1 MTYLDIVNKVL
12 RRLRESEVTTVQGVG
27 NTNAYPR
34 LIGDYVNE
42 AKSQIETSYDWSA
55 LRDTLTLT
63 TVADTFNYVLVGAEN
78 SFKTLDVWND
88 TSKFEMRYQTS
99 HWFNQHFLPTDPAKG
114 APSYYNYNGVDANGD
129 TQVDIYPIPDG
140 VYTVRF
146 NVTNR
151 NPELSAD
158 TDKVV
163 IPVRPVI
170 LLAVAMAIEERGED
184 GGQQSINAYQMA
196 QSAMA
201 DEIAMDAARHPEDSI
216 WYPV

>member
-12 RRLRESEVTTVQGVG
+12 RRLREGEATTVQGTG
-27 NTNAYPR
+27 NINAYTR

-78 SFKTLDVWND
+78 SFKTLDVFND

-158 TDKVV
+158 TDRVA

-184 GGQQSINAYQMA
+184 GGQQSVNAYMMA
-196 QSAMA
+196 QSAMS

-216 WYPV
+216 WYRV

>member
-12 RRLRESEVTTVQGVG
+12 RRLREGEATTVQGTG
-27 NTNAYPR
+27 NINAYPR

-42 AKSQIETSYDWSA
+42 AKAQIETSYDWSA

-63 TVADTFNYVLVGAEN
+63 TVDDTFNYVLVGAEN

-88 TSKFEMRYQTS
+88 TSKFEIRYQTS
-99 HWFNQHFLPTDPAKG
+99 HWFNQQFLPTNPAKG
-114 APSYYNYNGVDANGD
+114 SPTYYNYNGVDANGD
-129 TQVDIYPIPDG
+129 IQVDIYPIPDG

-146 NVTNR
+146 NITNR

-158 TDKVV
+158 TDIVV

>member
-12 RRLRESEVTTVQGVG
+12 RRLRESEATTVQGTG
-27 NTNAYPR
+27 NINSYTR

-42 AKSQIETSYDWSA
+42 AKAQIETSYDWSA

-63 TVADTFNYVLVGAEN
+63 TAANTFNYVLVGAEN
-78 SFKTLDVWND
+78 SFKTLDVFND

>member
-12 RRLRESEVTTVQGVG
+12 RRLREGEATTVQGTG
-27 NTNAYPR
+27 NINAYTR

-55 LRDTLTLT
+55 LRETLTLT
-63 TVADTFNYVLVGAEN
+63 TAANTFNYVLVGAEN
-78 SFKTLDVWND
+78 SFKTLDVFND
-88 TSKFEMRYQTS
+88 TSKLEMRYQTS
-99 HWFNQHFLPTDPAKG
+99 NWFNQQFLPDAPAKG
-114 APSYYNYNGVDANGD
+114 APTYYNYNGVDANGD
-129 TQVDIYPIPDG
+129 SQVDIYPIPDG

-146 NVTNR
+146 NVTKR
-151 NPELSAD
+151 KPELSAD
-158 TDKVV
+158 TDTVV
-163 IPVRPVI
+163 IPVRPII

-216 WYPV
+216 WYTV

>member
-12 RRLRESEVTTVQGVG
+12 RRLREAEVTTVQGVG

-78 SFKTLDVWND
+78 SFKTLDVFND

>member
-12 RRLRESEVTTVQGVG
+12 RRLREAEVTTVQGVG
-27 NTNAYPR
+27 STNAYPR

-78 SFKTLDVWND
+78 SFKTLDVFND

>member
-12 RRLRESEVTTVQGVG
+12 RRLREGEATTVQGAG

-42 AKSQIETSYDWSA
+42 AKSQIETAYDWSA

-63 TVADTFNYVLVGAEN
+63 TANNTFNYVLVGSEN

-88 TSKFEMRYQTS
+88 TSKLEMRYQTS
-99 HWFNQHFLPTDPAKG
+99 HWFNEQFLPNNPAKG
-114 APSYYNYNGVDANGD
+114 EPNYYNYNGVDANGD
-129 TQVDIYPIPDG
+129 SQVDIYPIPDG

-146 NVTNR
+146 NVTKR
-151 NPELSAD
+151 KPELSAD
-158 TDKVV
+158 TDTVV
-163 IPVRPVI
+163 IPVRPII

-184 GGQQSINAYQMA
+184 GGQQSVNAYMMA
-196 QSAMA
+196 QSAMS

-216 WYPV
+216 WYTV

>member
-12 RRLRESEVTTVQGVG
+12 RRLRESEVTTVQGIG

-78 SFKTLDVWND
+78 SFKTLDVFND

-99 HWFNQHFLPTDPAKG
+99 NWFNRHFLPDAPATG
-114 APSYYNYNGVDANGD
+114 SPYYYNYNGVDVNGD
-129 TQVDIYPIPDG
+129 IQVDIYPIPDG

-146 NVTNR
+146 NITNR

-163 IPVRPVI
+163 IPVRAVI

>member
-12 RRLRESEVTTVQGVG
+12 RRLRESETTSVQGTG
-27 NTNAYPR
+27 NINAYTR

-42 AKSQIETSYDWSA
+42 AKAQIETAYDWSA

-63 TVADTFNYVLVGAEN
+63 TAANTFNYVLVGAEN
-78 SFKTLDVWND
+78 SFKTLDVFND

-99 HWFNQHFLPTDPAKG
+99 NWFNRYFLPDNPAKG
-114 APSYYNYNGVDANGD
+114 SPTYYNYNGVDANGD
-129 TQVDIYPIPDG
+129 SQVDLYPIPDG

-146 NVTNR
+146 NVTKR
-151 NPELSAD
+151 NPDLSAD

-163 IPVRPVI
+163 IPVRPII

-196 QSAMA
+196 QSAMS